1 MKKKLLLVFLTMLL
15 GVNLVSC
22 SNNSKEEVSNV
33 GKEVSKE
40 SDSHNSDI
48 HLTIDLLKDMVT
60 SDEIDSKVS
69 ELKENKEEI
78 LEKKEDYKNTVDG
91 IKENAENLKGE
102 INTVKDNADGLKDNI
117 NNLKEGISDFK
128 NSMENIKNSFSSKK

>member
-1 MKKKLLLVFLTMLL
+1 
-15 GVNLVSC
+15 
-22 SNNSKEEVSNV
+22 
-33 GKEVSKE
+33 
-40 SDSHNSDI
+40 
-48 HLTIDLLKDMVT
+48 MVT

-102 INTVKDNADGLKDNI
+102 IILLKI
-117 NNLKEGISDFK
+117 MQMG
-128 NSMENIKNSFSSKK
+128 